1 MWSISNLKNRGKEAF
16 KRNYW
21 KCVLIGL
28 LVSLLA
34 GGASG
39 SFSGATSGIRSSI
52 TEDFEAGGDKA
63 EDKIEEY
70 FDDEFRYDDTQY
82 SSDYHSDFD
91 FDEIFDAGDAAV
103 VGALFAVIMI
113 FVVIIVIIAILMDLF
128 VNLPL
133 EVGTC
138 RFFFKNQK
146 TEAKVAEVVFAYDNC
161 WKNIAVTMFLRDLF
175 TFFWSLLF
183 IIPGII
189 KAYEYRMIPYILAEN
204 PDMDRK
210 DVFALSKKM
219 MDGEK
224 WHAFVLDLSFIGWHI
239 LSLFTAGILEVF
251 YVVPYQAS
259 TNATLYEA
267 LKYLKIDHPYKRAS
281 EPVNPVPEQSEQ
293 TNL

>member
-34 GGASG
+34 GGAG
-39 SFSGATSGIRSSI
+39 GAGGASFGNSMSSAIESASGAREDSYE
-52 TEDFEAGGDKA
+52 EDFE
-63 EDKIEEY
+63 EFFE
-70 FDDEFRYDDTQY
+70 DDEFEDFEVEMD
-82 SSDYHSDFD
+82 SDSGLDHVFN
-91 FDEIFDAGDAAV
+91 AALL
-103 VGALFAVIMI
+103 GAAIGVIA
-113 FVVIIVIIAILMDLF
+113 IIVIVIIIVAILLDLF

-133 EVGTC
+133 EVGTA

-146 TEAKVAEVVFAYDNC
+146 TDAKVAEVAFAYDNC

-175 TFFWSLLF
+175 IFLWSLLL
-183 IIPGII
+183 IIPGIV

-204 PDMDRK
+204 PDMNREE
-210 DVFALSKKM
+210 VFALSKKM

-239 LSLFTAGILEVF
+239 LGAFTAGILEVF
-251 YVVPYQAS
+251 YVVPYQSS

-267 LKYLKIDHPYKRAS
+267 LKFLKINRPQAQVV
-281 EPVNPVPEQSEQ
+281 EPEIQSEQ
-293 TNL
+293 TDL

>member
-21 KCVLIGL
+21 KCVLVGL
-28 LVSLLA
+28 VVSLLA
-34 GGASG
+34 GGAGGASSS
-39 SFSGATSGIRSSI
+39 SFSNGFLSAMESASTTGDSDDF
-52 TEDFEAGGDKA
+52 TEAMEEIFGEA
-63 EDKIEEY
+63 E
-70 FDDEFRYDDTQY
+70 DDEFD
-82 SSDYHSDFD
+82 DFD
-91 FDEIFDAGDAAV
+91 FDAEEDDKDEDSDYDSAV
-103 VGALFAVIMI
+103 LFAALGLGIAIFMI
-113 FVVIIVIIAILMDLF
+113 ILVVVVIISIVLDIF

-133 EVGTC
+133 EVGTS

-146 TEAKVAEVVFAYDNC
+146 SEAKVAELAFAYDNH
-161 WKNIAVTMFLRDLF
+161 WKNIALTMFLRNLF
-175 TFFWSLLF
+175 IFLWSLLF
-183 IIPGII
+183 IIPGIV

-210 DVFALSKKM
+210 SVFALSKKM

-239 LSLFTAGILEVF
+239 LALFTAGVLEVF

-267 LKYLKIDHPYKRAS
+267 LKYLKLERPQM
-281 EPVNPVPEQSEQ
+281 QSEQ
-293 TNL
+293 TNF

>member
-34 GGASG
+34 GGAG
-39 SFSGATSGIRSSI
+39 GAGGASFGNSMSSAIESASGAREDAYEEAFDEFFEDDEF
-52 TEDFEAGGDKA
+52 EDFEVEMG
-63 EDKIEEY
+63 
-70 FDDEFRYDDTQY
+70 
-82 SSDYHSDFD
+82 SDSGLDHVFN
-91 FDEIFDAGDAAV
+91 AALL
-103 VGALFAVIMI
+103 GAAIGVIA
-113 FVVIIVIIAILMDLF
+113 IIVIVIIIVAILLDLF

-133 EVGTC
+133 EVGTA

-146 TEAKVAEVVFAYDNC
+146 TDAKVAEVAFAYDNC
-161 WKNIAVTMFLRDLF
+161 WKNIAVTMFLRNLF
-175 TFFWSLLF
+175 TFLWSLLL
-183 IIPGII
+183 IIPGIV

-204 PDMDRK
+204 PDMNREE
-210 DVFALSKKM
+210 VFALSKKM

-239 LSLFTAGILEVF
+239 LGAFTAGILEVF
-251 YVVPYQAS
+251 YVVPYQSS

-267 LKYLKIDHPYKRAS
+267 LKFLKINRPQAQVV
-281 EPVNPVPEQSEQ
+281 EPEIQSEQ
-293 TNL
+293 TDL

>member
-34 GGASG
+34 GGAG
-39 SFSGATSGIRSSI
+39 GAGGASFGNSMSSAIESASGAREAREDAYEEAFDEFFEDDEF
-52 TEDFEAGGDKA
+52 EDFEVEMG
-63 EDKIEEY
+63 
-70 FDDEFRYDDTQY
+70 
-82 SSDYHSDFD
+82 SDSGLDHVFN
-91 FDEIFDAGDAAV
+91 AALL
-103 VGALFAVIMI
+103 GAAIGVIA
-113 FVVIIVIIAILMDLF
+113 IIVIVIIIVAILLDLF

-133 EVGTC
+133 EVGTA

-146 TEAKVAEVVFAYDNC
+146 TDAKVAEVAFAYDNC
-161 WKNIAVTMFLRDLF
+161 WKNIAVTMFLRNLF
-175 TFFWSLLF
+175 TFLWSLLL
-183 IIPGII
+183 IIPGIV

-204 PDMDRK
+204 PDMNREE
-210 DVFALSKKM
+210 VFALSKKM

-239 LSLFTAGILEVF
+239 LGAFTAGILEVF
-251 YVVPYQAS
+251 YVVPYQSS

-267 LKYLKIDHPYKRAS
+267 LKFLKINRPQAQVVES
-281 EPVNPVPEQSEQ
+281 EIQSEQ
-293 TNL
+293 TDL

>member
-34 GGASG
+34 GGAG
-39 SFSGATSGIRSSI
+39 GAGGASFGNSMSSAIESASGAREAREDAYEEAFDEFFEDDEF
-52 TEDFEAGGDKA
+52 EDFEVEMG
-63 EDKIEEY
+63 
-70 FDDEFRYDDTQY
+70 
-82 SSDYHSDFD
+82 SDSGLDHVFN
-91 FDEIFDAGDAAV
+91 AALL
-103 VGALFAVIMI
+103 GAAIGVIA
-113 FVVIIVIIAILMDLF
+113 IIVIVIIIVAILLDLF

-133 EVGTC
+133 EVGTA

-146 TEAKVAEVVFAYDNC
+146 TDAKVAEVAFAYDNC
-161 WKNIAVTMFLRDLF
+161 WKNIAVTMFLRNLF
-175 TFFWSLLF
+175 TFLWSLLL
-183 IIPGII
+183 IIPGIV

-204 PDMDRK
+204 PDMNREE
-210 DVFALSKKM
+210 VFALSKKM

-239 LSLFTAGILEVF
+239 LGAFTAGILEVF
-251 YVVPYQAS
+251 YVVPYQSS

-267 LKYLKIDHPYKRAS
+267 LKFLKINRPQAQVV
-281 EPVNPVPEQSEQ
+281 EPEIQSEQ
-293 TNL
+293 TDL

>member
-39 SFSGATSGIRSSI
+39 ASSASFSNGVSSAIESASGVK
-52 TEDFEAGGDKA
+52 EDEMEKA
-63 EDKIEEY
+63 
-70 FDDEFRYDDTQY
+70 
-82 SSDYHSDFD
+82 
-91 FDEIFDAGDAAV
+91 FDEIFEDDDFEDFDVEMDAHDGIDDAFDVAMIGAIIGV
-103 VGALFAVIMI
+103 VI
-113 FVVIIVIIAILMDLF
+113 FVVIIIIVVAILMDLF

-146 TEAKVAEVVFAYDNC
+146 ADAKVAEVAFAYDNC
-161 WKNIAVTMFLRDLF
+161 WKNIAVTMFFRDLF
-175 TFFWSLLF
+175 TFLWTLLF
-183 IIPGII
+183 IIPGIV

-204 PDMDRK
+204 PDMKRE

-224 WHAFVLDLSFIGWHI
+224 WHAFVLDLSFLGWHI
-239 LSLFTAGILEVF
+239 LGLFTAGILEVF
-251 YVVPYQAS
+251 YVTPYQSS

-267 LKYLKIDHPYKRAS
+267 LKFLKVDRPQTQAPNEAF
-281 EPVNPVPEQSEQ
+281 EPENQSEQ
-293 TNL
+293 TNF

>member
-34 GGASG
+34 GGAG
-39 SFSGATSGIRSSI
+39 GAGGASFGNSMSSAIESASGAREDAYEEAFDEFFEDDEF
-52 TEDFEAGGDKA
+52 EDFEVEMG
-63 EDKIEEY
+63 
-70 FDDEFRYDDTQY
+70 
-82 SSDYHSDFD
+82 SDSGLDHVFN
-91 FDEIFDAGDAAV
+91 AALL
-103 VGALFAVIMI
+103 GAAIGVIA
-113 FVVIIVIIAILMDLF
+113 IIVIVIIIVAILLDLF

-133 EVGTC
+133 EVGTA

-146 TEAKVAEVVFAYDNC
+146 TDAKVAEVAFAYDNC

-175 TFFWSLLF
+175 IFLWSLLL
-183 IIPGII
+183 IIPGIV

-204 PDMDRK
+204 PDMNREE
-210 DVFALSKKM
+210 VFALSKKM

-239 LSLFTAGILEVF
+239 LGAFTAGILEVF
-251 YVVPYQAS
+251 YVVPYQSS

-267 LKYLKIDHPYKRAS
+267 LKFLKINRPQAQVV
-281 EPVNPVPEQSEQ
+281 EPEIQSEQ
-293 TNL
+293 TDL

>member
-1 MWSISNLKNRGKEAF
+1 MWSISNLKNRGKDAF

-34 GGASG
+34 GGAG
-39 SFSGATSGIRSSI
+39 GAGGASFGNSMSSAIESASGAREDAYEEAFEEFFEDDEF
-52 TEDFEAGGDKA
+52 EDFEVEMD
-63 EDKIEEY
+63 
-70 FDDEFRYDDTQY
+70 
-82 SSDYHSDFD
+82 SDSGLDHVFN
-91 FDEIFDAGDAAV
+91 AALL
-103 VGALFAVIMI
+103 GAAIGVIA
-113 FVVIIVIIAILMDLF
+113 IIVIVIIIVAILLDLF

-133 EVGTC
+133 EVGTA

-146 TEAKVAEVVFAYDNC
+146 TDAKVAEVAFAYDNC

-175 TFFWSLLF
+175 IFLWSLLL
-183 IIPGII
+183 IIPGIV

-204 PDMDRK
+204 PDMNREE
-210 DVFALSKKM
+210 VFALSKKM

-239 LSLFTAGILEVF
+239 LGAFTAGILEVF
-251 YVVPYQAS
+251 YVVPYQSS

-267 LKYLKIDHPYKRAS
+267 LKFLKINRPQAQVV
-281 EPVNPVPEQSEQ
+281 EPEIQSEQ
-293 TNL
+293 TDL

>member
-34 GGASG
+34 GGAG
-39 SFSGATSGIRSSI
+39 GAGGASFGYRMPSAIESASGAREDAYEEAFEEFFEDDEF
-52 TEDFEAGGDKA
+52 EDFEVEMD
-63 EDKIEEY
+63 
-70 FDDEFRYDDTQY
+70 
-82 SSDYHSDFD
+82 SDSGLDHVFN
-91 FDEIFDAGDAAV
+91 AALL
-103 VGALFAVIMI
+103 GAAIGVIA
-113 FVVIIVIIAILMDLF
+113 IIVIVIIIVAILLDLF

-133 EVGTC
+133 EVGTA

-146 TEAKVAEVVFAYDNC
+146 TDAKVAEVAFAYDNC
-161 WKNIAVTMFLRDLF
+161 WKNIAVTMFLRNLF
-175 TFFWSLLF
+175 TFLWSLLL
-183 IIPGII
+183 IIPGIV

-204 PDMDRK
+204 PDMNREE
-210 DVFALSKKM
+210 VFALSKKM

-239 LSLFTAGILEVF
+239 LGAFTAGILEVF
-251 YVVPYQAS
+251 YVVPYQSS

-267 LKYLKIDHPYKRAS
+267 LKFLKINRPQAQVV
-281 EPVNPVPEQSEQ
+281 EPEIQSEQ
-293 TNL
+293 TDL